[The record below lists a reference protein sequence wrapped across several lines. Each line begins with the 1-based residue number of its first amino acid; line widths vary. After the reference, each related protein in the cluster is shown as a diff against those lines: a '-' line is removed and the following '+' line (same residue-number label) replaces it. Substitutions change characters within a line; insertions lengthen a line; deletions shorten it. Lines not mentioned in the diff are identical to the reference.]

1 MPTPEDEILP
11 STDRGKRIE
20 SPSSAPTQS
29 LRHQA
34 EAARA
39 KVRVDSRLTQEEA
52 TSSPRRQTGLGLPFG
67 GKPLTKQQ
75 EQALHEAYGDRV
87 RARRTVDK
95 TERWESKLIHGL
107 QREERLPN
115 N

>member
-1 MPTPEDEILP
+1 MATLAYTPEDEIRP
-11 STDRGKRIE
+11 SPDRGKRIE

-39 KVRVDSRLTQEEA
+39 KIRMDSRLAQEEA

-67 GKPLTKQQ
+67 GKRLTKQQ

-87 RARRTVDK
+87 RARRTVDE
-95 TERWESKLIHGL
+95 TERW
-107 QREERLPN
+107 
-115 N
+115 